1 MGWHSVPA
9 EDTQL
14 YDSRAGIPARPSASL
29 GASALL
35 VAPDL
40 RQIFKEEEV
49 EINTKALEEFGP
61 S

>member
-1 MGWHSVPA
+1 MGWHDMPA
-9 EDTQL
+9 ENTQL
-14 YDSRAGIPARPSASL
+14 YDSRAGIPARPSP

-49 EINTKALEEFGP
+49 EINTKAHEEFGP